1 MSLATMHDLLL
12 HELRDLHHAEGQL
25 LRALPDLAAKARNH
39 ALVATLARHLNE
51 TEQHEVRLEQCFQ
64 LLGVPSRE
72 ERCRGM
78 EGLLAETRELTDG
91 ADTQEIRDAA
101 IISACQKIEHY
112 EISGYG
118 TARAFA
124 ESLGLAEVAN
134 LLSETLE
141 EEALANERL
150 TEIAESEVNVE
161 AVETNG
167 NAVGIDRTSRP
178 ESQIGSDPGGT
189 TH

>member
-1 MSLATMHDLLL
+1 MSLATMQDLLL

-64 LLGVPSRE
+64 LLGVPARD

-91 ADTQEIRDAA
+91 ADTQEVRDAA

-124 ESLGLAEVAN
+124 ESLGLPEVAT
-134 LLSETLE
+134 LLGETLE
-141 EEALANERL
+141 EEALTNERL
-150 TEIAESEVNVE
+150 TEIAESEVNLE
-161 AVETNG
+161 AIETNG
-167 NAVGIDRTSRP
+167 HGIGTDRTSRP
-178 ESQIGSDPGGT
+178 ASQGGSESGMT
-189 TH
+189 RH